1 MKNQIHALLSAEGM
15 EDVKGSLQSKKGRKQ
30 ALDALNKCEN
40 GLVTQPLF
48 ITIERLEE
56 NIKSIEKELRS
67 LVVGDKVVEL
77 LMSIPGCGEICAWT
91 IRAWMDDITRFS
103 SPKKFAA
110 FAGLVPWVQNSN
122 ETIHYGKITKRGPQ
136 ELRTA
141 LVQVVMGLRRLQA
154 KTCVWRLMQRYEAM
168 KKSKGSGRSII
179 ATARKLA
186 VIIWNML
193 TEGVAFDEKKM
204 VDKKLAKKAEAMR
217 KSSGVVEEP
226 LVDEEEKAEAK
237 EDKKKSE
244 GVKKTVKKTGVARRK
259 IKKVG

>member
-1 MKNQIHALLSAEGM
+1 
-15 EDVKGSLQSKKGRKQ
+15 
-30 ALDALNKCEN
+30 
-40 GLVTQPLF
+40 
-48 ITIERLEE
+48 
-56 NIKSIEKELRS
+56 
-67 LVVGDKVVEL
+67 
-77 LMSIPGCGEICAWT
+77 
-91 IRAWMDDITRFS
+91 
-103 SPKKFAA
+103 
-110 FAGLVPWVQNSN
+110 
-122 ETIHYGKITKRGPQ
+122 
-136 ELRTA
+136 
-141 LVQVVMGLRRLQA
+141 
-154 KTCVWRLMQRYEAM
+154 M
-168 KKSKGSGRSII
+168 KKNKGSGRSII